1 MICRVLGFEID
12 GQMCRSCSMCQGK
25 HVPKTPTER
34 VKEKPCECGKMFTP
48 ASNRQQRCSECG
60 KLNEAKGNRERQA
73 RFKKHK
79 KELSNEET

>member
-1 MICRVLGFEID
+1 
-12 GQMCRSCSMCQGK
+12 
-25 HVPKTPTER
+25 
-34 VKEKPCECGKMFTP
+34 MFTP
-48 ASNRQQRCSECG
+48 ASNRQERCPECG